1 MAKDLPSLVR
11 KICFLFIIGS
21 LEMVSNEAGQ
31 AADHTDGSV
40 PGEYSWFELAPILH
54 LQGVL
59 PELIGLGV
67 PGLPGQVHKN
77 P

>member
-1 MAKDLPSLVR
+1 MASKSSGR
-11 KICFLFIIGS
+11 KKCFLFIIGS
-21 LEMVSNEAGQ
+21 LEMVSNGAGQ

-40 PGEYSWFELAPILH
+40 PGEYSWFELAPNFH

-59 PELIGLGV
+59 PELIGLGT
-67 PGLPGQVHKN
+67 PGSSVQVHKN